1 MLGFIAMPRLDVD
14 GKICIPID
22 ECQRLMDSGASLSDE
37 LKYPEKL
44 RGEFK
49 QNDSDLAEREKR
61 DRKLLTVVNWT
72 KVRKVYRCDEY
83 TAPR

>member
-1 MLGFIAMPRLDVD
+1 
-14 GKICIPID
+14 
-22 ECQRLMDSGASLSDE
+22 MDSGASLSDE

-72 KVRKVYRCDEY
+72 KVR
-83 TAPR
+83 